1 MREAAKPCEQ
11 SKVTQLVSGRK
22 KKTQAAWIGVGTVG
36 FLCSVLSS
44 KCSHAMTH
52 VLIEKLQQSEAFQ
65 SWCAMEEGTLVKNL
79 DTWIWILNLSL
90 GVCF

>member
-22 KKTQAAWIGVGTVG
+22 RKPQAARIGVGTVG
-36 FLCSVLSS
+36 FLCSVLPS

-52 VLIEKLQQSEAFQ
+52 LLIEELQQNEAFQ
-65 SWCAMEEGTLVKNL
+65 RWRVMEEGTLVKEL
-79 DTWIWILNLSL
+79 DT
-90 GVCF
+90 